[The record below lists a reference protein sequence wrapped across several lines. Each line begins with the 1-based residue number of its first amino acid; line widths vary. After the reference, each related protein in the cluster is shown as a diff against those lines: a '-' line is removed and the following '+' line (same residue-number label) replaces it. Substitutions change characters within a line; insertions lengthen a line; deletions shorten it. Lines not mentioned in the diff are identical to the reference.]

1 MAYSDSDDRVGTD
14 PARSTAAQAPA
25 AVKILI
31 AGGFGVGKTTMVGAV
46 SEVVPLNTEEH
57 LTAAGIGVDDIDGVD
72 QKATTTVALDFG
84 RITVNSQLVLYLFG
98 TPGQER
104 FWFMWNDL
112 VHGAL
117 GAVVLVD
124 TRRLKS
130 SFASIDFFE
139 SRGIPFVVGV
149 NCFDGRRDRTESE
162 VREALD
168 LDPHTPIVMGDL
180 RQRRA
185 SRDLLLTLIELLMS
199 GRAQGHDV
207 AVDRLA

>member
-1 MAYSDSDDRVGTD
+1 
-14 PARSTAAQAPA
+14 
-25 AVKILI
+25 
-31 AGGFGVGKTTMVGAV
+31 
-46 SEVVPLNTEEH
+46 
-57 LTAAGIGVDDIDGVD
+57 
-72 QKATTTVALDFG
+72 
-84 RITVNSQLVLYLFG
+84 
-98 TPGQER
+98 
-104 FWFMWNDL
+104 MWNDL